1 MHMHSKLNWIQN
13 LFQQATQLR
22 SLDLFFNKMQELSYY
37 VKIFPMFSS
46 ATQTANPHLK
56 KTTALVQSCKGSCLS
71 LKPNGVPQHTD
82 IKRKLNKHCTYIFTH
97 FALKYRNRETQEQ
110 PNNLSPWKV
119 TSYTHAR
126 IWCSI
131 SFIFS
136 SVYLHSCTF

>member
-1 MHMHSKLNWIQN
+1 MLDTRIKNKKLTSTECTCIQN
-13 LFQQATQLR
+13 STEYKTSFSKQRNSVVQIF
-22 SLDLFFNKMQELSYY
+22 FFNKMQELSYY
-37 VKIFPMFSS
+37 VKIFPMFRS

-126 IWCSI
+126 I
-131 SFIFS
+131 
-136 SVYLHSCTF
+136 